1 MSHDAKSFRVDL
13 GLLRELGERLIS
25 RDEVAVVELVKN
37 AYDADA
43 SRVEVSLDRDRIEVR
58 DNGRGMD
65 SREIGDGWLTLGT
78 PLKRKNTRTAKG
90 RRVLGEKGLG
100 RLAVL
105 RLGSLVTIHTRRA
118 DGPCYRIV
126 MDWEHA
132 SRQLERNRFVPIEE
146 MDLEVATVGAGN
158 LGARK
163 GTLIVIEKLRST
175 WDNRSVE
182 RLKIFLSRLVE
193 PDVLGRDR
201 FNIHLS
207 CYGKDEAV
215 EPPEITRNPH
225 YRMEAAVAD
234 DGTVSGTVGWN
245 IGNSRG
251 SEPIQRP
258 LFEKLVGADGEV
270 RAWSK
275 AATGGCGSFRFRLSV
290 WDLDAAE
297 LRGQKQ
303 TLKQWGG
310 VSLLRNGFRVVQ
322 PDVDWLGL
330 DLRRVQ
336 NPTLRLSTNQIIGNV
351 FISSDE
357 NPQLTDKTDRE
368 GINQNDASAVLKAAI
383 HELMNILEK
392 KRYALRRG
400 KVLSRG
406 VIFRYLDT
414 EPLRRLAR
422 EVPAKHRR
430 GIEQYASS
438 LDRFRDMLD
447 EWILGRDRM
456 ATMGLLAARLI
467 HEVRG
472 ALAKITDNYPLVEKD
487 LPKLEP
493 RLRERIERMVTGG
506 RLLHKIF
513 EELDP
518 FLKFRGRSRQ
528 DVVVREVVS
537 VLEFLFGPELKKNG
551 IKLLNSVPARIR
563 FRANPT
569 DFYVMLGNFL
579 DNSIYWLVDSKAR
592 SPVVE
597 FRARETPEAVILEV
611 ADSGPGIAEDAGAQV
626 FDAGFTTKPQGTGL
640 GLSIV
645 RDVVESYGGTVE
657 ASEDE
662 QLGGALFRV
671 VLPLKGV

>member
-1 MSHDAKSFRVDL
+1 MAERTDYFRIDL

-43 SRVEVSLDRDRIEVR
+43 SKVDVFLDHNRIEVR

-65 SREIGDGWLTLGT
+65 RREIQEGWLTLGT
-78 PLKRKNTRTAKG
+78 PLKRKTTRTAKG

-105 RLGSLVTIHTRRA
+105 RLGNLVTICTKRI

-126 MDWEHA
+126 MDWEA
-132 SRQLERNRFVPIEE
+132 ANQRLDRNMFVPLEKMGVQVAQVAEE
-146 MDLEVATVGAGN
+146 EF
-158 LGARK
+158 GARK
-163 GTLIVIEKLRST
+163 GTSVVVETLRSA
-175 WDNRSVE
+175 WDSRSVE
-182 RLKIFLSRLVE
+182 RLRAFLSRLVE
-193 PDVLGRDR
+193 PGELGRDR
-201 FNIHLS
+201 FDIHLW
-207 CYGKDEAV
+207 CYGKEESV
-215 EPPEITRNPH
+215 ELPEITRNPH
-225 YRMEAAVAD
+225 YRMKVAVAD
-234 DGTVSGTVGWN
+234 DGKVSGTIEWN
-245 IGNSRG
+245 IGGSRG
-251 SEPIQRP
+251 SERIQREP
-258 LFEKLVGADGEV
+258 FGKVVGPDAEPRMWV
-270 RAWSK
+270 Q
-275 AATGGCGSFRFRLSV
+275 AAKGGCGPFRFSLSV

-297 LRGQKQ
+297 LRGQKKV
-303 TLKQWGG
+303 LKDWAG
-310 VSLLRNGFRVVQ
+310 VSLVRDGFRVVQ

-330 DLRRVQ
+330 GLRRVQ
-336 NPTLRLSTNQIIGNV
+336 IPTVRLSTNQISGDV
-351 FISSDE
+351 LISSDS

-368 GINQNDASAVLKAAI
+368 GIIENNASALLKAAI
-383 HELMNILEK
+383 YDLMSILEK
-392 KRYALRRG
+392 RRHALRRG

-406 VIFRYLDT
+406 VILKYLDT
-414 EPLRRLAR
+414 EPLRQLAR
-422 EVPAKHRR
+422 KVPKQHRR
-430 GIEQYASS
+430 DIEQYASS

-506 RLLHKIF
+506 RLLHKVF

-528 DVVVREVVS
+528 DVVVREVVG

-551 IKLLNSVPARIR
+551 IKMVNSIPARIR

-579 DNSIYWLVDSKAR
+579 DNSIYWLVDSKVR

-597 FRARETPEAVILEV
+597 FRARETPEAIILEV
-611 ADSGPGIAEDAGAQV
+611 ADSGPGIPEDAGVQI
-626 FDAGFTTKPQGTGL
+626 FDAGFTTKPDGTGL

-645 RDVVESYGGTVE
+645 RDVVESYGGTVA

-671 VLPLKGV
+671 TLPLKGA